1 MHRTAAQL
9 WLERRLRDRGLDRHV
24 DVVRVVVSGL
34 ATKAGVHSE
43 HDGKTVWATLDLR

>member
-1 MHRTAAQL
+1 VGDARHFVAQ
-9 WLERRLRDRGLDRHV
+9 RLRDRGLDRHL